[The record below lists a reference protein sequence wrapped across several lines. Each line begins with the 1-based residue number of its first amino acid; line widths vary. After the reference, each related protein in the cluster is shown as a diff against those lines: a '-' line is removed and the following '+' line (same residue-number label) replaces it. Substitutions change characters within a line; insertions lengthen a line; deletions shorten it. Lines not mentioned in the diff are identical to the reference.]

1 MKTDIKKETSRI
13 ADEIVALV
21 ERTAGPVT
29 LCRVHREVA
38 GFGKSEP
45 PYRSVY
51 RGPLVFWADMSDAGA
66 QALNNVLYGNRVAIQ
81 LVDVLPYLL
90 EGGALKDENWAPV
103 VLLPAK
109 AANVSTKNGLFRLPE
124 AFLTPAEMRPSW
136 RVLRPGAANGTAH

>member
-1 MKTDIKKETSRI
+1 MKTDLEKETSRI

-51 RGPLVFWADMSDAGA
+51 RGPLLFWADMSDVGA
-66 QALNNVLYGNRVAIQ
+66 QALNNVTFGNRVAIQ

-90 EGGALKDENWAPV
+90 EGGALKDENWAPI

-136 RVLRPGAANGTAH
+136 RVLTPGGVSGTVH